1 MSYVTLCYV
10 MLYHTLINMC
20 IYIYILYIGYQ
31 HVSQALGFTLCVIT
45 AKPAK
50 AASKLVRHLGEAQD
64 GEKAEAT
71 IMYIMV

>member
-20 IYIYILYIGYQ
+20 IYILYIGYQ

>member
-20 IYIYILYIGYQ
+20 IYIYYIGYQ

-64 GEKAEAT
+64 GEKAEET
-71 IMYIMV
+71 IKYIMV

>member
-1 MSYVTLCYV
+1 MSRYVMLCYV
-10 MLYHTLINMC
+10 ISYPNKYV
-20 IYIYILYIGYQ
+20 YIYILYIGYQ